1 MTTFSVLILGSSS
14 ASPTLKRNPTSQ
26 LLNIN
31 EQYYLIDCGE
41 GTQTRLR
48 ENKIKFQ
55 RINHIFISHLHGDHY
70 LGLIG
75 LLQTMHLLG
84 RTTPINIYAPE
95 PLKEI
100 IDLHLK
106 HSGGFLRYPLHFNA
120 ISSESSEIILENEQV
135 NVSTIILDHRIPC
148 TGFVFKEQPKPRK
161 IKPQAIA
168 YYKIPKYAINSLKK
182 GEDFKHPDTGELI
195 KNEILTTKPAKSN
208 SYAFCSDTKYC
219 ESIIPQIKDV
229 NLLYHEATFMEQQ
242 IKRAQETYHSTAKQA
257 ATIALKANANSLIIG
272 HFSNRYLNLDGLLE
286 EAKSIFE
293 NTQLA
298 FENKWFDI
306 AQSQ

>member
-26 LLNIN
+26 LLNVN
-31 EQYYLIDCGE
+31 EQYYLVDCGE

-106 HSGGFLRYPLHFNA
+106 YSGGFLRYPLHFNA
-120 ISSESSEIILENEQV
+120 ISSKSSEIILENEQV
-135 NVSTIILDHRIPC
+135 KVSTVILDHRIPC
-148 TGFVFKEQPKPRK
+148 TGFVFKEQPKLRK
-161 IKPQAIA
+161 LNHK
-168 YYKIPKYAINSLKK
+168 
-182 GEDFKHPDTGELI
+182 
-195 KNEILTTKPAKSN
+195 
-208 SYAFCSDTKYC
+208 
-219 ESIIPQIKDV
+219 
-229 NLLYHEATFMEQQ
+229 LL
-242 IKRAQETYHSTAKQA
+242 
-257 ATIALKANANSLIIG
+257 LIIE
-272 HFSNRYLNLDGLLE
+272 FQNMPLIN
-286 EAKSIFE
+286 
-293 NTQLA
+293 
-298 FENKWFDI
+298 
-306 AQSQ
+306 